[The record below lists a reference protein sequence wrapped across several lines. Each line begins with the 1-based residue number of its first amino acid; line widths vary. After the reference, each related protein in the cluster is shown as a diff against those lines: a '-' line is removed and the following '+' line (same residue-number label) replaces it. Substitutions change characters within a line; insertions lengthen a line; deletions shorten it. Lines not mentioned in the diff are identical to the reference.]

1 MINTRG
7 CRNNKEYF
15 VEELGV
21 WVGRLKINK
30 ILKDELN
37 ISAVDWYNIHNLPK
51 DNLGNPIIPKCSYC
65 NTNDC
70 RFLNLSLGY
79 SEYCCQEHGK
89 LGKSKR
95 ISESLKTS
103 PIINSES
110 FKKMKSENMKR
121 LWADESSTF
130 NSDEFRRNRINSQN
144 RPEVKLAKS
153 LGTKKNWESPDSWY
167 NSDEAREF
175 KSRRMKSEWRDDNS
189 SYNSEKRSNKLR
201 KAVSKAWEDPKYIE
215 KQFKNNPR
223 FNREFH
229 GSSLMSMKLFN
240 DIESR
245 LKLNSLY
252 GVNEYIVYTGKS
264 SGDITSARL
273 LDFYIPSL
281 NKWIEFNGDYWHRN
295 PRCAS
300 LFRLDPI
307 SASNSWHNDR
317 VRIKSISNVIG
328 TKPLV
333 IWESDYISDPDK
345 ILNKCIDYI
354 LNKE

>member
-1 MINTRG
+1 
-7 CRNNKEYF
+7 
-15 VEELGV
+15 
-21 WVGRLKINK
+21 
-30 ILKDELN
+30 
-37 ISAVDWYNIHNLPK
+37 
-51 DNLGNPIIPKCSYC
+51 
-65 NTNDC
+65 
-70 RFLNLSLGY
+70 
-79 SEYCCQEHGK
+79 
-89 LGKSKR
+89 
-95 ISESLKTS
+95 
-103 PIINSES
+103 
-110 FKKMKSENMKR
+110 MKSENMKR